1 MAAVSSGSIPMT
13 APPFSQEEYQRRQN
27 AVLGAM
33 ESQGMDAIAVTAYS
47 HQEYLSGYDGSGG
60 YFAPFPL
67 ILAPGQPPTYV
78 VREYDEDAVRTE
90 SCVTE
95 VVPYTQE
102 GDQAKAVADV
112 LRRFGLEASTI
123 GLELGCWNLA
133 PRDVARLEAELP
145 DLKIV
150 DATKV
155 VSTVAAV
162 KSDVEIETMRRAM
175 GFTRVV
181 IETMNSSLREGIT
194 EAEVAEAMKSAV
206 LNAGAAWIRE
216 FTLLFGPRTSLP
228 HGLPTSYALQQNQP
242 VFTETGGWANGY
254 AGSICRSAVLGSH
267 AGAES
272 LHALAEEALEAAI
285 GAIRPGAR
293 TGDVDAACRGVIEK
307 SGRPEVFKHRTGYQ
321 NGIMWSDRGNLSLE
335 PDSGDVLA
343 PGMTFH
349 MPIILFESG
358 QYGVGVSETVL
369 VTDQGCEA
377 LSGLPRGIHRV
388 R

>member
-1 MAAVSSGSIPMT
+1 MT

-27 AVLGAM
+27 AVLGAID
-33 ESQGMDAIAVTAYS
+33 SQGMDAIAVTAYS
-47 HQEYLSGYDGSGG
+47 HQEYLSGYDGAGG

-67 ILAPGQPPTYV
+67 ILAPGHPPTYV

-90 SCVTE
+90 SCVSE

-102 GDQAKAVADV
+102 GDQARAVAGV
-112 LRRFGLEASTI
+112 LRGFGLEAGTV

-133 PRDVARLEAELP
+133 PRDVAALESELP
-145 DLKIV
+145 NLEIV
-150 DATKV
+150 DATRV
-155 VSTVAAV
+155 VSSVAAV
-162 KSDVEIETMRRAM
+162 KSDVEIEAMRKAM
-175 GFTRVV
+175 GFTRVA
-181 IETMNSSLREGIT
+181 IETMNASLREGVS
-194 EAEVAEAMKSAV
+194 ESGVAGAMTSAV
-206 LNAGAAWIRE
+206 IGAGATWMRE

-228 HGLPTSYALQQNQP
+228 HGLPTSYALQLDQP

-267 AGAES
+267 PGAES

-285 GAIRPGAR
+285 DAVRPGTR
-293 TGDVDAACRGVIEK
+293 SGDVDAACRGVVER
-307 SGRPEVFKHRTGYQ
+307 SGRPEAFRHRAGYQ

-369 VTDQGCEA
+369 VTGQGCEA

-388 R
+388 A